1 MSQTA
6 YVFGATGF
14 VGGQLTTRLLRD
26 GFNVVALGRAAP
38 AQIVDPSLR
47 EVYRQWNGAEGEL
60 TTEFAP
66 GDTLFH
72 LAADLD
78 VRRSFEAPE
87 AMIERNTAMTLA
99 VLRAARTARV
109 PPAIVYLSS
118 DRVYGN
124 RSGAL
129 SEETLPG
136 PVDPYGASKLA
147 SEEIMRCY
155 SASFGLR
162 VTILRA
168 SNLYGPQQRPIQFI
182 PSVIKKI
189 LDGTSDVTIGD
200 VSSSRNFLY
209 IDDLVDACILAV
221 GDGTETAFGL
231 FNVAGKVHTL
241 RDVCDVIRERAAAE
255 LGRDIKFVA
264 DPTLFRPAGS
274 KMSEA
279 AVVSSLKFTQRFGW
293 SPKVGMAEGIA
304 RTLREG
310 VGEMGMRDAS

>member
-1 MSQTA
+1 MSQTT

-14 VGGQLTTRLLRD
+14 VGRWLTTRLRRE
-26 GFNVVALGRAAP
+26 GSRVVGLGRAAP
-38 AQIVDPSLR
+38 AQLSDPSLR
-47 EVYRQWNGAEGEL
+47 DVYRQWNGVDDEL
-60 TTEFAP
+60 AIEFAP
-66 GDTLFH
+66 ADTLFH

-78 VRRSFEAPE
+78 VRRSFQSPE

-99 VLRAARTARV
+99 VLRAARTAQC

-129 SEETLPG
+129 SEETLPA

-147 SEEIMRCY
+147 SEEIMCCY
-155 SASFGLR
+155 SASFGIR
-162 VTILRA
+162 VTVLRA

-189 LDGTSDVTIGD
+189 RDGASDITIGD

-209 IDDLVDACILAV
+209 IEDLVDACVLAAR
-221 GDGTETAFGL
+221 DPLDAAFDV
-231 FNVAGKVHTL
+231 FNVSGQVHTL
-241 RDVCDVIRERAAAE
+241 SEVCDVIRERAAVE
-255 LGRDIKFVA
+255 LGRNIKFVE
-264 DPTLFRPAGS
+264 DPALFRPAGS
-274 KMSEA
+274 KMGES

-293 SPKVGMAEGIA
+293 GPKIGIAEGIA

-310 VGEMGMRDAS
+310 VGDGDQTC